1 MSDRVCLLPCCVLVL
16 KAGSPMEKIDKNL
29 LRHYLEHGGDAG
41 VRERLREWFLEHD
54 AEEEFTLREDDPVSG
69 ELYAFWER
77 SLQRS
82 VPQRTLDERYRALAG
97 RLFGRK
103 LRLQRLWRR
112 LSQAAAVLLVPLV
125 VCAYLFASRQVA
137 EQPEWVEVYAPY
149 GQTRCITLP
158 DGSRVWLN
166 SGTYVFY
173 PDRFDRERQL
183 FVSGE
188 VYMDVTKDPER
199 PFRVDTRNVSIRVLG
214 TRFNLRSYNEDKY
227 VETSLVEGSVALGL
241 KRDGGAT
248 ILMRPGDKILVDNA
262 TNAVVRE
269 RFDCAHY
276 ISWRDG
282 FHVFRHKTLG
292 EIARDL
298 ERMFDVQIVI
308 RDTSLLGEEYFATFA
323 SGWEIDELLD
333 ALNIHHTLH
342 IRRDGRIIEIE
353 RARR

>member
-1 MSDRVCLLPCCVLVL
+1 
-16 KAGSPMEKIDKNL
+16 MEKIDKNL
-29 LRHYLEHGGDAG
+29 LRRYLEHGGDAG

-125 VCAYLFASRQVA
+125 VCAYLLASRQVA

-227 VETSLVEGSVALGL
+227 VETSMWREALRWG
-241 KRDGGAT
+241 
-248 ILMRPGDKILVDNA
+248 
-262 TNAVVRE
+262 
-269 RFDCAHY
+269 
-276 ISWRDG
+276 
-282 FHVFRHKTLG
+282 
-292 EIARDL
+292 
-298 ERMFDVQIVI
+298 
-308 RDTSLLGEEYFATFA
+308 
-323 SGWEIDELLD
+323 
-333 ALNIHHTLH
+333 
-342 IRRDGRIIEIE
+342 
-353 RARR
+353 

>member
-1 MSDRVCLLPCCVLVL
+1 MLWPG
-16 KAGSPMEKIDKNL
+16 GSSAENSACNGC
-29 LRHYLEHGGDAG
+29 GGG
-41 VRERLREWFLEHD
+41 CRRLR
-54 AEEEFTLREDDPVSG
+54 RCCS
-69 ELYAFWER
+69 YR
-77 SLQRS
+77 SS
-82 VPQRTLDERYRALAG
+82 SAPICS
-97 RLFGRK
+97 
-103 LRLQRLWRR
+103 RR
-112 LSQAAAVLLVPLV
+112 G
-125 VCAYLFASRQVA
+125 QVA

-248 ILMRPGDKILVDNA
+248 P
-262 TNAVVRE
+262 
-269 RFDCAHY
+269 
-276 ISWRDG
+276 S
-282 FHVFRHKTLG
+282 
-292 EIARDL
+292 
-298 ERMFDVQIVI
+298 
-308 RDTSLLGEEYFATFA
+308 
-323 SGWEIDELLD
+323 
-333 ALNIHHTLH
+333 
-342 IRRDGRIIEIE
+342 
-353 RARR
+353 

>member
-1 MSDRVCLLPCCVLVL
+1 
-16 KAGSPMEKIDKNL
+16 MEKIDKEL

-82 VPQRTLDERYRALAG
+82 APQRTLDERYRALAG

-112 LSQAAAVLLVPLV
+112 LSQAAAVLLVPLI
-125 VCAYLFASRQVA
+125 VCAYLLASRQVA

-199 PFRVDTRNVSIRVLG
+199 PFHVDTRNVSIRVLG

-227 VETSLVEGSVALGL
+227 VETSLVEGSVALGSASGSTV
-241 KRDGGAT
+241 RTTSRGAT
-248 ILMRPGDKILVDNA
+248 VSTSSATRRSMRSPAIWNVCSTCRSSSA
-262 TNAVVRE
+262 TRRCSARS
-269 RFDCAHY
+269 
-276 ISWRDG
+276 ISPRSP
-282 FHVFRHKTLG
+282 
-292 EIARDL
+292 A
-298 ERMFDVQIVI
+298 
-308 RDTSLLGEEYFATFA
+308 A
-323 SGWEIDELLD
+323 
-333 ALNIHHTLH
+333 
-342 IRRDGRIIEIE
+342 GRSTNCST
-353 RARR
+353 R

>member
-16 KAGSPMEKIDKNL
+16 KAGSPMEKIDKEL

-82 VPQRTLDERYRALAG
+82 APQRTLDERYRALAG

-112 LSQAAAVLLVPLV
+112 LSQAAAVLLVPLI
-125 VCAYLFASRQVA
+125 VCAYLLASRQVA

-173 PDRFDRERQL
+173 PDRFVRERQL

-199 PFRVDTRNVSIRVLG
+199 PFHVDTRNVSIRVLG

-227 VETSLVEGSVALGL
+227 V
-241 KRDGGAT
+241 AT
-248 ILMRPGDKILVDNA
+248 AARP
-262 TNAVVRE
+262 
-269 RFDCAHY
+269 
-276 ISWRDG
+276 S
-282 FHVFRHKTLG
+282 
-292 EIARDL
+292 
-298 ERMFDVQIVI
+298 
-308 RDTSLLGEEYFATFA
+308 
-323 SGWEIDELLD
+323 
-333 ALNIHHTLH
+333 
-342 IRRDGRIIEIE
+342 
-353 RARR
+353 

>member
-1 MSDRVCLLPCCVLVL
+1 
-16 KAGSPMEKIDKNL
+16 
-29 LRHYLEHGGDAG
+29 
-41 VRERLREWFLEHD
+41 
-54 AEEEFTLREDDPVSG
+54 
-69 ELYAFWER
+69 
-77 SLQRS
+77 
-82 VPQRTLDERYRALAG
+82 
-97 RLFGRK
+97 
-103 LRLQRLWRR
+103 
-112 LSQAAAVLLVPLV
+112 
-125 VCAYLFASRQVA
+125 
-137 EQPEWVEVYAPY
+137 
-149 GQTRCITLP
+149 
-158 DGSRVWLN
+158 
-166 SGTYVFY
+166 
-173 PDRFDRERQL
+173 
-183 FVSGE
+183 
-188 VYMDVTKDPER
+188 MDVTKDPER

-342 IRRDGRIIEIE
+342 IRRDGRMTHRSRLLKTNLKHAYMPMGKE
-353 RARR
+353 

>member
-1 MSDRVCLLPCCVLVL
+1 MYYAALWQYPC
-16 KAGSPMEKIDKNL
+16 
-29 LRHYLEHGGDAG
+29 
-41 VRERLREWFLEHD
+41 W
-54 AEEEFTLREDDPVSG
+54 
-69 ELYAFWER
+69 
-77 SLQRS
+77 
-82 VPQRTLDERYRALAG
+82 
-97 RLFGRK
+97 
-103 LRLQRLWRR
+103 
-112 LSQAAAVLLVPLV
+112 QAAAVLLVPLV

-333 ALNIHHTLH
+333 ALNIHHTLR

>member
-1 MSDRVCLLPCCVLVL
+1 M
-16 KAGSPMEKIDKNL
+16 
-29 LRHYLEHGGDAG
+29 
-41 VRERLREWFLEHD
+41 
-54 AEEEFTLREDDPVSG
+54 
-69 ELYAFWER
+69 
-77 SLQRS
+77 
-82 VPQRTLDERYRALAG
+82 
-97 RLFGRK
+97 
-103 LRLQRLWRR
+103 
-112 LSQAAAVLLVPLV
+112 
-125 VCAYLFASRQVA
+125 
-137 EQPEWVEVYAPY
+137 
-149 GQTRCITLP
+149 
-158 DGSRVWLN
+158 N

-262 TNAVVRE
+262 TNAV
-269 RFDCAHY
+269 
-276 ISWRDG
+276 
-282 FHVFRHKTLG
+282 
-292 EIARDL
+292 
-298 ERMFDVQIVI
+298 QIVI

>member
-1 MSDRVCLLPCCVLVL
+1 MM
-16 KAGSPMEKIDKNL
+16 KKIDRNM
-29 LRHYLEHGGDAG
+29 LRHYLEHGGDAAL
-41 VRERLREWFLEHD
+41 RERLGQWFLEHD
-54 AEEEFTLREDDPVSG
+54 SDEEFSLPENDPVG
-69 ELYAFWER
+69 EELHAFWER
-77 SLQRS
+77 SLHRGASQA
-82 VPQRTLDERYRALAG
+82 VPAGRYRALTE

-112 LSQAAAVLLVPLV
+112 VSQVAAVLLVPLV
-125 VCAYLFASRQVA
+125 VCAYLFASRQVQ

-149 GQTRCITLP
+149 GQTRQITLP

-188 VYMDVTKDPER
+188 VYMDVTKDPAH

-214 TRFNLRSYNEDKY
+214 TRFNVRSYNEDKY

-241 KRDGGAT
+241 KQAGDTT

-262 TNAVVRE
+262 TSAVVRE

-276 ISWRDG
+276 TSWRDG
-282 FHVFRHKTLG
+282 FHTFRHKSLG

-298 ERMFDVQIVI
+298 ERIFDVQIVI
-308 RDTSLLGEEYFATFA
+308 RDTSLLGEEYFASFA
-323 SGWEIDELLD
+323 SGWKIDELLD
-333 ALNIHHTLH
+333 ALNIHHTLN
-342 IRRDGRIIEIE
+342 IRRDGRIVEIE
-353 RARR
+353 RAR

>member
-1 MSDRVCLLPCCVLVL
+1 
-16 KAGSPMEKIDKNL
+16 MEKIDKEL

-69 ELYAFWER
+69 ELYAFWGR

-82 VPQRTLDERYRALAG
+82 APQRTLDERYRALAG

-103 LRLQRLWRR
+103 LRLQRRWRR
-112 LSQAAAVLLVPLV
+112 LSQAAAVLLVPLIA
-125 VCAYLFASRQVA
+125 CAYLLASRQVA

>member
-1 MSDRVCLLPCCVLVL
+1 MSVTVLWPG
-16 KAGSPMEKIDKNL
+16 GSSAENSACNGC
-29 LRHYLEHGGDAG
+29 GGG
-41 VRERLREWFLEHD
+41 CRRLRRCCSCRSSS
-54 AEEEFTLREDDPVSG
+54 APICSRRGRSRSSRSG
-69 ELYAFWER
+69 SR
-77 SLQRS
+77 STR
-82 VPQRTLDERYRALAG
+82 
-97 RLFGRK
+97 
-103 LRLQRLWRR
+103 
-112 LSQAAAVLLVPLV
+112 
-125 VCAYLFASRQVA
+125 
-137 EQPEWVEVYAPY
+137 PY

-333 ALNIHHTLH
+333 ALNIHHTLR